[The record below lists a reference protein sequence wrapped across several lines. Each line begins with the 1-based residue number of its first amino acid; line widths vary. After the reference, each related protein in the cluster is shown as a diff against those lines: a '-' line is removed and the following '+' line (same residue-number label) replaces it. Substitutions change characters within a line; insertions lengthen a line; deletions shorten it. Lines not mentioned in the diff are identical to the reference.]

1 MPESILNGKDA
12 VSGFSWRGQKSD
24 EAYLFK
30 SPRIGYDVIETLG
43 IKLKEGR
50 SFSKNFIDDGANIIL
65 NESAVHMMGLTDPI
79 GKIVKQGNF
88 ESRIIGVVQD
98 FQYGSLHQAISPLI
112 FRFRGAELGQHVLV
126 KVEAGKEQATLKAI
140 ESKYRAFHPKYTFD
154 YSFLDEDYQ
163 ALYAAELRIS
173 KLSNYFAALSI
184 LISCLGLFGLVTF
197 AAQRRKKEI
206 GVRKVLGASVAGI
219 VRLLSKDFLA
229 LVLIAIVIASP
240 LAWYG
245 LNRWLAG
252 FAYRVELNVWMFA
265 TAGLIAVLIAFLTI
279 GFQSVKAALANPV
292 KSLRSE

>member
-1 MPESILNGKDA
+1 
-12 VSGFSWRGQKSD
+12 
-24 EAYLFK
+24 
-30 SPRIGYDVIETLG
+30 
-43 IKLKEGR
+43 
-50 SFSKNFIDDGANIIL
+50 
-65 NESAVHMMGLTDPI
+65 
-79 GKIVKQGNF
+79 
-88 ESRIIGVVQD
+88 
-98 FQYGSLHQAISPLI
+98 
-112 FRFRGAELGQHVLV
+112 
-126 KVEAGKEQATLKAI
+126 
-140 ESKYRAFHPKYTFD
+140 
-154 YSFLDEDYQ
+154 
-163 ALYAAELRIS
+163 
-173 KLSNYFAALSI
+173 
-184 LISCLGLFGLVTF
+184 LGLFGLVTF